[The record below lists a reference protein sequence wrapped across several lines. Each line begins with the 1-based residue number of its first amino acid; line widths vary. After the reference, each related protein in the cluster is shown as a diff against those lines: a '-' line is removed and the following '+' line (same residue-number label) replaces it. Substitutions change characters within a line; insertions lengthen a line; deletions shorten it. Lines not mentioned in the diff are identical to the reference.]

1 MLQILFW
8 QCDTSQTGLKS
19 HETALLM
26 PYSKCI
32 GRETNRPNYQPT
44 SMSIP
49 LTANYKETLPSEI
62 VEIIDNLV
70 EDGRDLE
77 EVLSVYDYFGEEYA
91 KNLEVILE
99 VLENTDA
106 SKSDLYDFIEEHG
119 VENLEYFEKYS
130 ELRDDHDP
138 AAVDAFISLYSL
150 DDLKH
155 FEDVYEGHFNSVED
169 FVVQVLENS
178 NENIPSWLCIDYEAT
193 WNCFLRYY
201 YCEENDYY
209 FQSNW

>member
-1 MLQILFW
+1 
-8 QCDTSQTGLKS
+8 
-19 HETALLM
+19 
-26 PYSKCI
+26 
-32 GRETNRPNYQPT
+32 
-44 SMSIP
+44 MSIP

-119 VENLEYFEKYS
+119 VENLEYFEKYK

-138 AAVDAFISLYSL
+138 AAVDVFISLYSL
-150 DDLKH
+150 DDLTH
-155 FEDVYEGHFNSVED
+155 FEDVYEGQFNSVED
-169 FVVQVLENS
+169 FVVQFLENRD
-178 NENIPSWLCIDYEAT
+178 ENIPSWLCIDYEAT

>member
-1 MLQILFW
+1 
-8 QCDTSQTGLKS
+8 
-19 HETALLM
+19 M

-32 GRETNRPNYQPT
+32 GRETNRPHYQPT
-44 SMSIP
+44 SMSIT

-106 SKSDLYDFIEEHG
+106 SEVDLYDYIKSDLYDFIAEHG
-119 VENLEYFEKYS
+119 VKNLEYFEKCS
-130 ELRDDHDP
+130 ELRDEHDHD
-138 AAVDAFISLYSL
+138 AVDAFISLYSL

-155 FEDVYEGHFNSVED
+155 FEDVYEGYFNSVKD
-169 FVVQVLENS
+169 FVVQFLENS
-178 NENIPSWLCIDYEAT
+178 GENIPSWLCIDYEAT
-193 WNCFLRYY
+193 WNCSLRHD

>member
-1 MLQILFW
+1 MLSASEGKPT
-8 QCDTSQTGLKS
+8 DS
-19 HETALLM
+19 H
-26 PYSKCI
+26 
-32 GRETNRPNYQPT
+32 YQPT
-44 SMSIP
+44 SMSIT

-91 KNLEVILE
+91 KNLEAILE

-106 SKSDLYDFIEEHG
+106 SKSDLYDFIEEHSI
-119 VENLEYFEKYS
+119 NDLEYFEKYS
-130 ELRDDHDP
+130 ELRDDYDS

-155 FEDVYEGHFNSVED
+155 FEDVYEGQFNSVED
-169 FVVQVLENS
+169 FVVQFLENS
-178 NENIPSWLCIDYEAT
+178 GENIPSWLCIDYEAT
-193 WNCFLRYY
+193 WNCSLRHD